1 MKEEKYITVLDFE
14 AGRIYQYNITETI
27 EEIEESNLT
36 NSEWYEEYI
45 IDKGHKLSNC
55 QWMIHDDPYIDR
67 RWGREEDV
75 YVKPY
80 KTEL

>member
-1 MKEEKYITVLDFE
+1 MDSKYITVLDFE
-14 AGRIYQYNITETI
+14 IGRIYQYNIAETI

-55 QWMIHDDPYIDR
+55 QWMIHEDNRIWTDFK
-67 RWGREEDV
+67 EE
-75 YVKPY
+75 
-80 KTEL
+80 